1 MIRHRLW
8 ISALLTLAACTSSP
22 PPQDS
27 TQAGP
32 TAHSGSTTA
41 AAQSQVPWSSALK
54 DEQRARDVQK
64 LINQH
69 AKKQRAQIE
78 KETH

>member
-1 MIRHRLW
+1 MIRHSLW

-22 PPQDS
+22 PPQ
-27 TQAGP
+27 
-32 TAHSGSTTA
+32 GSAQGGA
-41 AAQSQVPWSSALK
+41 AAHAKSTSAAMRTNVPWSSALK

>member
-1 MIRHRLW
+1 MIRHGLW
-8 ISALLTLAACTSSP
+8 ISALLTLTACTSSP
-22 PPQDS
+22 PPQGSAQDS
-27 TQAGP
+27 PA
-32 TAHSGSTTA
+32 AHSGSTFA
-41 AAQSQVPWSSALK
+41 AVQSKVPWSRALK